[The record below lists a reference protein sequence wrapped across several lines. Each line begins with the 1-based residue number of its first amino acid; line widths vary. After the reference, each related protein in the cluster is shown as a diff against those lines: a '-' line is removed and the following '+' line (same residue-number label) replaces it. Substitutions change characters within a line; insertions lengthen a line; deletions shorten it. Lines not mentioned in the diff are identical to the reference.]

1 VPRDLIDEDTMDH
14 LNDIAE
20 WLLMAAG
27 AVVLVGLI
35 VYAAL
40 AFRLKHPPRD

>member
-1 VPRDLIDEDTMDH
+1 MHRLI
-14 LNDIAE
+14 DIAE

-27 AVVLVGLI
+27 AVVILGLV